1 MDTVAPS
8 HLPSTS
14 KIAGSAAES
23 AARNKSNKYSH
34 LADNYIFVPFAVETL
49 GPWCREAKSLI
60 STIGRCLVQLTGDPR
75 SSEFLR
81 QRISIAIQRGNAV
94 SILATFPES
103 SYFDEIFCL

>member
-49 GPWCREAKSLI
+49 GPWCREAKDLI
-60 STIGRCLVQLTGDPR
+60 STIGRCLATLEIV
-75 SSEFLR
+75 SSYD
-81 QRISIAIQRGNAV
+81 SVQRGNAV